1 MATLVS
7 TTDNPYNPWTQYELW
22 SKMDASLGY
31 HTPQYVARL
40 YHLADPEQQYQE
52 DWMREQVHQDI
63 VEQNITGTYVLVPE
77 PKENKQILE
86 ENMNS

>member
-40 YHLADPEQQYQE
+40 YHLADPEQQYLSLI
-52 DWMREQVHQDI
+52 HI
-63 VEQNITGTYVLVPE
+63 
-77 PKENKQILE
+77 
-86 ENMNS
+86 